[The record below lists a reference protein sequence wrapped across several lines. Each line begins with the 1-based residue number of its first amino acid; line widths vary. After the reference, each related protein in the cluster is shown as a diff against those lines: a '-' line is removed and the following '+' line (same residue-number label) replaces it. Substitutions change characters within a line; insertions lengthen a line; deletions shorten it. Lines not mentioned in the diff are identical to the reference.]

1 MINKMVVKNWELQ
14 QNDFGE
20 FKVKLNLVYV
30 QNQFGGEHEV
40 EKVFRDD
47 IRAVNGY
54 YNGGSEPFI
63 STKFASSHETL
74 LSIKEIL
81 HIIHLFNVWVNNENL
96 IRVINEDTLHERL
109 IEKLYPIPEIKKEE

>member
-14 QNDFGE
+14 QNDSGE
-20 FKVKLNLVYV
+20 FRINLNLIYSR
-30 QNQFGGEHEV
+30 NQFGGKHEV
-40 EKVFRDD
+40 EKMFRDD

-63 STKFASSHETL
+63 STKYASSHETL

-81 HIIHLFNVWVNNENL
+81 HIIHLFNIWVHNENL
-96 IRVINEDTLHERL
+96 IRSINEDALHEK
-109 IEKLYPIPEIKKEE
+109 IAKQLYPIPEIEKEE